1 MNKNQYLKRLI
12 LFLFVLLLGITLSAC
27 KDDEGSNNGD
37 NPPITVE
44 ELTTEYT
51 DGFKLASDYEGKNFL
66 SHGIGRVELIRVVDG
81 DTAHFSPPGGYGTIK
96 IRMLGINTPES
107 TIRLMP
113 WGKHASAFVAQKLG
127 NAYEIVLEAE
137 EVGKP
142 PVFDTTGD
150 RYLGY
155 VWYRPS
161 EDADLRLLNL
171 EVIEQCFSYFT
182 GGDTSKYYEVFELAF
197 NQAYATKLRVFGQQ
211 DPDFNYDTEVVSVTI
226 ASLRNHFSNYSTG
239 VTMKIK
245 AQVIRKVGSSMYIE
259 DLEETVD
266 EDTGLSSKAGIYLYH
281 SFTSGLDVIKVGD
294 IIEFNCQATE
304 SAEYGTQL
312 VNPHKVKLRGEGPAI
327 TIREVDPDVESLEQY
342 EGYVVKVPEFTV
354 EYVGKAAENGAYT
367 IRGTMKNGVEIQVR
381 VDGDATPKLDRSFI
395 TVGKKY
401 DVIGGV
407 SKYVN
412 PYEDNKVYYQIKLGN
427 ITSDTM
433 NDFVLSENQ

>member
-81 DTAHFSPPGGYGTIK
+81 DTAHFSPPGDLGTIK

-137 EVGKP
+137 EVGSP
-142 PVFDTTGD
+142 G
-150 RYLGY
+150 
-155 VWYRPS
+155 
-161 EDADLRLLNL
+161 LRHHRRSRRVCGTAHRRTRIYGFESGSNRAMLFLFRRRHL
-171 EVIEQCFSYFT
+171 
-182 GGDTSKYYEVFELAF
+182 KYYEVFELAF

-226 ASLRNHFSNYSTG
+226 ASLRNHFSSYSTG

-312 VNPHKVKLRGEGPAI
+312 VNPHKVKLRVRPGI
-327 TIREVDPDVESLEQY
+327 TIRKVDRTWPRTIR
-342 EGYVVKVPEFTV
+342 GYVVKVQNSRW
-354 EYVGKAAENGAYT
+354 KASVTAESSAYT